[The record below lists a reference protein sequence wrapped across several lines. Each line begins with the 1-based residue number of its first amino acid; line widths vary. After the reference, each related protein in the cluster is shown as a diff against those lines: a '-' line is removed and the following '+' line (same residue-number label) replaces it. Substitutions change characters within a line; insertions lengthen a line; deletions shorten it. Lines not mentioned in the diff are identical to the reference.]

1 MSCTTLPE
9 MECSISLSKTISWDN
24 TQSCFLQQLQSI
36 KTVRMHTSGL
46 NKTRKN
52 YEQINI
58 YFLNPKSFKY
68 LIPLDSITAESIT
81 KLTRIVEMIA
91 N

>member
-9 MECSISLSKTISWDN
+9 MECSISLSKTISWDD

-46 NKTRKN
+46 NKRRN

-81 KLTRIVEMIA
+81 KLTRKVVMIA